1 MFCSTLTCYKW
12 DIKFPN
18 YDVEYIPDIP
28 MQPEFWQ
35 NLKDC
40 LVVIDDLWKLAANS
54 TVIGNVFKVY
64 ARKVKFSVYITS
76 QFFFEKAS
84 ESSVIRNNCD
94 HFLLFENYSNQKI
107 NKSIVERLDLVRQ
120 YKEAA
125 QYAYAKPY
133 GYVLITLSRQ
143 INRAFAVC
151 TNFFCEDPKNPYI
164 QFFQ

>member
-1 MFCSTLTCYKW
+1 M
-12 DIKFPN
+12 
-18 YDVEYIPDIP
+18 
-28 MQPEFWQ
+28 
-35 NLKDC
+35 
-40 LVVIDDLWKLAANS
+40 AANS

-125 QYAYAKPY
+125 QYAYSKPY
-133 GYVLITLSRQ
+133 GYVLITLSRK
-143 INRAFAVC
+143 ISRSFAVC
-151 TNFFCEDPKNPYI
+151 TNFFCEDPNLPYT
-164 QFFQ
+164 QFYQ